1 MDWLGLP
8 HLTRPPRRPPRPGD
22 LLVSSPSLTDP
33 RFRRTVVYL
42 LQHDDEGSAGVVINR
57 RFERSLA
64 GLDLPEW
71 VVDSAIVREGGPV
84 SDDSLL
90 ALASTETAP
99 GHLRRAV
106 GPQVCVVDLD
116 EIRADEQFQPLQLFV
131 GYAGWAAGQLAGEIG
146 RDDWLVVSSDPCDV
160 LATDPE
166 RVWDR
171 VLRRQRGH
179 ARLWATLPEAVTA
192 N

>member
-1 MDWLGLP
+1 MDWLPEL
-8 HLTRPPRRPPRPGD
+8 HRPPRRSPRPGD
-22 LLVSSPSLTDP
+22 LLVSSPALSDP
-33 RFRRTVVYL
+33 RFRRTIVYL

-64 GLDLPEW
+64 GLDLPAW
-71 VVDSAIVREGGPV
+71 VIDSAAVREGGPV

-99 GHLRRAV
+99 SHLRRAV

-116 EIRADEQFQPLQLFV
+116 EITDEEQFQPLQLFV
-131 GYAGWAAGQLAGEIG
+131 GYAGWSGGQLAGEIS
-146 RDDWLVVSSDPCDV
+146 RDDWLVVSADPYDV
-160 LATDPE
+160 LTTDPD

-171 VLRRQRGH
+171 VLRRQKGNI
-179 ARLWATLPEAVTA
+179 RLWATLPESVSA